1 MVTDDDSSQHGMWA
15 MIACSIALAIWC
27 AGLSWLHHKDDVARS
42 LEGVEQDEPV
52 KVVDDQE
59 PGGKPAYA

>member
-1 MVTDDDSSQHGMWA
+1 MWA

-42 LEGVEQDEPV
+42 VEGVEQDESV

-59 PGGKPAYA
+59 PDSKAAYV